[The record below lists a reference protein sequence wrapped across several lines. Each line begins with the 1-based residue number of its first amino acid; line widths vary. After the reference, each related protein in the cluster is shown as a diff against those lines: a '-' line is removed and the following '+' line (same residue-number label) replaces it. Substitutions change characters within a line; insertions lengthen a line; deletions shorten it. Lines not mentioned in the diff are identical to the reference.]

1 MGSQITGENWR
12 DWLHEWGDRFL
23 LFARQQTGSHAEAED
38 VLQEAIVHV
47 WSKRELFPR
56 IEPGIIFTHIR
67 RVAIDKARKNTRRKV
82 REEAYA
88 QQRTSAFFEPSGD
101 SFSEEL
107 QLALAGI
114 PLEQREVVVLKIWG
128 EQTYESI
135 GKTLDISA
143 NTAASRYRYGLDNIR
158 KYLKGVVA

>member
-1 MGSQITGENWR
+1 MVSQITGENWR

-23 LFARQQTGSHAEAED
+23 LFARQQTGTHTEAED

-56 IEPGIIFTHIR
+56 IEAGIIFTHIR
-67 RVAIDKARKNTRRKV
+67 RVAIDKARKNTRRKA

-88 QQRTSAFFEPSGD
+88 TENVPVFEVSDDGFP
-101 SFSEEL
+101 EEL
-107 QLALAGI
+107 EGALQQI
-114 PLEQREVVVLKIWG
+114 PFEQREVVVLKVWG
-128 EQTYESI
+128 EQTYEAI

-143 NTAASRYRYGLDNIR
+143 NTAASRYRYGLENLR
-158 KYLKGVVA
+158 KCLKGGRE

>member
-1 MGSQITGENWR
+1 MGLQKTGENWR

-23 LFARQQTGSHAEAED
+23 LFARQQSGSHAEAED
-38 VLQEAIVHV
+38 ILQEAIVHV

-56 IEPGIIFTHIR
+56 IEAGIIFTHIR
-67 RVAIDKARKNTRRKV
+67 RVAIDKARKNSRRKV

-88 QQRTSAFFEPSGD
+88 EQHAAPFFEPGED
-101 SFSEEL
+101 GFSEQL
-107 QLALAGI
+107 QLALGQI

-143 NTAASRYRYGLDNIR
+143 NTAASRYRYGLDNLR
-158 KYLKGVVA
+158 KCLKGVAV

>member
-1 MGSQITGENWR
+1 MVTYNTGENWR
-12 DWLHEWGDRFL
+12 DWLQEWGDRFL
-23 LFARQQTGSHAEAED
+23 LFARQQAGTHAEAED

-47 WSKRELFPR
+47 WSKRELFPK
-56 IEPGIIFTHIR
+56 IEAGLIFTHIR
-67 RVAIDKARKNTRRKV
+67 RLAIDKARKNSRRKL

-88 QQRTSAFFEPSGD
+88 QEHASPLFEAQGDGFSG
-101 SFSEEL
+101 EL
-107 QLALAGI
+107 QSALEQI

-143 NTAASRYRYGLDNIR
+143 NTAASRYRYGLENLR
-158 KYLKGVVA
+158 KCLKGVEV

>member
-1 MGSQITGENWR
+1 MGSQKTGEDWR

-23 LFARQQTGSHAEAED
+23 LFARQQAYSHAEAED

-47 WSKRELFPR
+47 WNKRELFPT

-67 RVAIDKARKNTRRKV
+67 RVAIDMARKHNRRKV

-88 QQRTSAFFEPSGD
+88 EQHTSAYFEPSGD

-107 QLALAGI
+107 QLALEQI

-143 NTAASRYRYGLDNIR
+143 NTAASRYRYGLENLR
-158 KYLKGVVA
+158 KCLKGVEV